1 MDLYDDWISVIANA
15 AEGTEDLEREAFY
28 DSLLK
33 EVQID
38 AFDAF
43 GEWRAFGIELDK
55 RDDGNHEAVEDVAKW
70 ESEDSADDERSEA
83 QRNARTRPL
92 VIGIRIIGG

>member
-1 MDLYDDWISVIANA
+1 MYDDWISVIANA

-33 EVQID
+33 EVQIY
-38 AFDAF
+38 AFDAL
-43 GEWRAFGIELDK
+43 GERRAFEIELEK
-55 RDDGNHEAVEDVAKW
+55 RDDGNYEAVEDVGKW
-70 ESEDSADDERSEA
+70 ESEDSSDDERSEA